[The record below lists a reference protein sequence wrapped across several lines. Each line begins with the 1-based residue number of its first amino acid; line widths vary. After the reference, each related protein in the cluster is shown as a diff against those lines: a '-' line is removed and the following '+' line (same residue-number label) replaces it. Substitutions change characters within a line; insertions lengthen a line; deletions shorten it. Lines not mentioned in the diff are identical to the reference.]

1 MEQNFIISKNR
12 LNIILDLLA
21 DAHGGF
27 ANKMQR
33 SFDSE
38 LQTETKRFFCND
50 GTSIYLFTTDN
61 TVSVNVF

>member
-1 MEQNFIISKNR
+1 MEQQFIISKNR

-33 SFDSE
+33 GFDNE

-50 GTSIYLFTTDN
+50 GKSIYLFTTDN
-61 TVSVNVF
+61 IVSINVF